1 MTIRTIQII
10 KIHENLGEQMERLL
24 DEHLE
29 KLKTRVIKMCSLVDE
44 QVQFAIKAVKED
56 NLELA
61 QSVIDRDKKVNKY
74 DVKIDKICQKIFAL
88 AQPVAMDLR
97 YIMSSL
103 TINSNLER
111 IGDIAVNIAEN
122 IILIKQKPEFYYNT
136 KVEEMFKVTQQMLK
150 DSIDAFISSN
160 AELAKK
166 VIIADDVVDKLNAE
180 NHTILKKIM
189 KQSPDNIESA
199 VALLVIS
206 RELERLADHST
217 NIAEDVFFIV
227 EAQMV
232 KHKYEKYIFGDDN
245 DSEDE
250 DNTEAAS

>member
-1 MTIRTIQII
+1 
-10 KIHENLGEQMERLL
+10 MERLL

-44 QVQFAIKAVKED
+44 QVQNAIKSVEED

-74 DVKIDKICQKIFAL
+74 DVKIDKICQRIFAL

-111 IGDIAVNIAEN
+111 VGDIAVNIAEN
-122 IILIKQKPEFYYNT
+122 VLLVKKKPEFYNDT
-136 KVEEMFKVTQQMLK
+136 KLDEMFNLTKRMLK
-150 DSIDAFISSN
+150 NAIDAFIGGN
-160 AELAKK
+160 PELAKE
-166 VIIADDVVDKLNAE
+166 VILTDDIVDKLNAE
-180 NHTILKKIM
+180 NHYILKSIM
-189 KQSPDNIESA
+189 KQDPDNIEGA

-227 EAQMV
+227 EAQMI
-232 KHKYEKYIFGDDN
+232 KHKYEKFIFDDEEN
-245 DSEDE
+245 DVD
-250 DNTEAAS
+250 TEADDALDKSKS

>member
-1 MTIRTIQII
+1 
-10 KIHENLGEQMERLL
+10 MERLL
-24 DEHLE
+24 DQHLE
-29 KLKTRVIKMCSLVDE
+29 KLKTRVLKMCSLVDE
-44 QVQFAIKAVKED
+44 QVQFAIKAVETND
-56 NLELA
+56 LELA

-103 TINSNLER
+103 TINNNLER

-122 IILIKQKPEFYYNT
+122 IILIKKKPDFYSDT
-136 KVEEMFKVTQQMLK
+136 KLAEMFDITKEMLK
-150 DSIDAFISSN
+150 NAIDAFIGEN

-166 VIIADDVVDKLNAE
+166 VIVADDIVDSLNAD
-180 NHTILKKIM
+180 NHTILKNIM
-189 KQSPDNIESA
+189 KQNAADIDSA

-217 NIAEDVFFIV
+217 NVAEDVFFIV
-227 EAQMV
+227 EAQMI
-232 KHKYEKYIFGDDN
+232 KHKYEKFIFGDDELEN
-245 DSEDE
+245 ED
-250 DNTEAAS
+250 DNS

>member
-1 MTIRTIQII
+1 
-10 KIHENLGEQMERLL
+10 MERLL

-29 KLKTRVIKMCSLVDE
+29 KLKTRVLKMCSLVDE
-44 QVQFAIKAVKED
+44 QVQFAVKAVED
-56 NLELA
+56 DDLELA

-74 DVKIDKICQKIFAL
+74 DVKIDKICQRIFAL

-122 IILIKQKPEFYYNT
+122 IILIKKKPEFYGNT
-136 KVEEMFKVTQQMLK
+136 KLEEMFNLTKRMLK
-150 DSIDAFISSN
+150 NSIDAFIGSN
-160 AELAKK
+160 PELAKE
-166 VIIADDVVDKLNAE
+166 VILTDDIVDKLNGE
-180 NHTILKKIM
+180 NHQILKSIM
-189 KQSPDNIESA
+189 KQDPDNIEAA

-227 EAQMV
+227 EAQMI
-232 KHKYEKYIFGDDN
+232 KHKYEKFIFGDDDN
-245 DSEDE
+245 ED
-250 DNTEAAS
+250 DNTETEN

>member
-1 MTIRTIQII
+1 
-10 KIHENLGEQMERLL
+10 MERLL

-29 KLKTRVIKMCSLVDE
+29 KLKTRIIKMCSLVDE
-44 QVQFAIKAVKED
+44 QVQSAIKAVEEE
-56 NLELA
+56 NLDLA
-61 QSVIDRDKKVNKY
+61 NIVIERDKKVNKY

-122 IILIKQKPEFYYNT
+122 VVLIQKKPEFYHNT
-136 KVEEMFKVTQQMLK
+136 KLEEMFNLTKRMLK
-150 DSIDAFISSN
+150 NSIDAFIGGN
-160 AELAKK
+160 PELAKE
-166 VIIADDVVDKLNAE
+166 VILTDDIVDKLNVE
-180 NHTILKKIM
+180 NHQILKSIM
-189 KQSPDNIESA
+189 KQSPDNIEGA

-227 EAQMV
+227 EAQLI
-232 KHKYEKYIFGDDN
+232 KHKYEKYLFGDEK
-245 DSEDE
+245 EDV
-250 DNTEAAS
+250 DD

>member
-1 MTIRTIQII
+1 
-10 KIHENLGEQMERLL
+10 MERLL

-44 QVQFAIKAVKED
+44 QVQFAIKSFED
-56 NLELA
+56 ENIELA
-61 QSVIDRDKKVNKY
+61 QSVIDRDRKVNKY
-74 DVKIDKICQKIFAL
+74 DVKIDKICQRIFAL

-122 IILIKQKPEFYYNT
+122 VVLIQKKPEFYLDT
-136 KVEEMFKVTQQMLK
+136 KLEEMFNLTKRMLK
-150 DSIDAFISSN
+150 NSIDAFIGGN
-160 AELAKK
+160 PELAKE
-166 VIIADDVVDKLNAE
+166 VILTDDIVDKLNTE
-180 NHTILKKIM
+180 NHQILKSIM
-189 KQSPDNIESA
+189 KQSPDNIEGA

-206 RELERLADHST
+206 RELERLADHAT

-227 EAQMV
+227 EAQLI
-232 KHKYEKYIFGDDN
+232 KHKYEKYIFG
-245 DSEDE
+245 EDE
-250 DNTEAAS
+250 SENDEEKSEINPSQE

>member
-1 MTIRTIQII
+1 MQ
-10 KIHENLGEQMERLL
+10 RLL

-29 KLKTRVIKMCSLVDE
+29 KLKTRVLKMCSLVDE
-44 QVQFAIKAVKED
+44 QVQFAIKAVEDD

-122 IILIKQKPEFYYNT
+122 IILIKKKPEFYANT
-136 KVEEMFKVTQQMLK
+136 
-150 DSIDAFISSN
+150 
-160 AELAKK
+160 
-166 VIIADDVVDKLNAE
+166 
-180 NHTILKKIM
+180 
-189 KQSPDNIESA
+189 
-199 VALLVIS
+199 
-206 RELERLADHST
+206 
-217 NIAEDVFFIV
+217 
-227 EAQMV
+227 
-232 KHKYEKYIFGDDN
+232 
-245 DSEDE
+245 
-250 DNTEAAS
+250 

>member
-1 MTIRTIQII
+1 
-10 KIHENLGEQMERLL
+10 MERLL

-29 KLKTRVIKMCSLVDE
+29 KLKTRVLKMCSLVDE
-44 QVQFAIKAVKED
+44 QVQFAIKAVETD
-56 NLELA
+56 DLELA

-122 IILIKQKPEFYYNT
+122 IILIKHKPEFYLNT
-136 KVEEMFKVTQQMLK
+136 KLEEMFKLTQTMLK
-150 DSIDAFISSN
+150 NSIDAFIGGN
-160 AELAKK
+160 PELAKE
-166 VIIADDVVDKLNAE
+166 VILADDIVDRLNAE
-180 NHTILKKIM
+180 NHQILKSIM
-189 KQSPDNIESA
+189 KQNPDYIEA
-199 VALLVIS
+199 AIALLVIS

-227 EAQMV
+227 EAQMI
-232 KHKYEKYIFGDDN
+232 KHKYEKFIFGEDDN
-245 DSEDE
+245 DEEKSDE
-250 DNTEAAS
+250 NKEQNPNQE

>member
-1 MTIRTIQII
+1 
-10 KIHENLGEQMERLL
+10 MERLL

-44 QVQFAIKAVKED
+44 QVQFAIKAFEED
-56 NLELA
+56 NVELA
-61 QSVIDRDKKVNKY
+61 SLVIERDKKVDKY
-74 DVKIDKICQKIFAL
+74 DLKIDRICLKIFAL

-111 IGDIAVNIAEN
+111 MGDLAVNIAEN
-122 IILIKQKPEFYYNT
+122 VLIVKKKPAFYPQT
-136 KVEEMFKVTQQMLK
+136 KLDEMFKLSQQMLK
-150 DSIDAFISSN
+150 NSIDAFIGGN

-166 VIIADDVVDKLNAE
+166 VILSDDIIDRMNAD
-180 NHTILKKIM
+180 NHKILKDLM

-206 RELERLADHST
+206 RELERLADHCT

-227 EAQMV
+227 EAQLI
-232 KHKYEKYIFGDDN
+232 KHKYEKYIFGEEEAELESDID
-245 DSEDE
+245 
-250 DNTEAAS
+250 TEAEKP

>member
-1 MTIRTIQII
+1 
-10 KIHENLGEQMERLL
+10 MERLL

-29 KLKTRVIKMCSLVDE
+29 KLKTRVLKMCSLVDE
-44 QVQFAIKAVKED
+44 QVQFAIKAVETD

-122 IILIKQKPEFYYNT
+122 ILLIKHKPEFFQNT
-136 KVEEMFKVTQQMLK
+136 KLEEMFKLTQTMLK
-150 DSIDAFISSN
+150 NSIDAFIGGN
-160 AELAKK
+160 PELAKE
-166 VIIADDVVDKLNAE
+166 VILTDDIVDRLNAE
-180 NHTILKKIM
+180 NHQILKSIM
-189 KQSPDNIESA
+189 KQNPDYIEA
-199 VALLVIS
+199 AIALLVIS

-227 EAQMV
+227 EAQLI
-232 KHKYEKYIFGDDN
+232 KHKYEKYIFGEYETEN
-245 DSEDE
+245 DEE
-250 DNTEAAS
+250 KTEESKEENPNQE

>member
-1 MTIRTIQII
+1 
-10 KIHENLGEQMERLL
+10 MERLL

-44 QVQFAIKAVKED
+44 QVQFAIKAFEEENV
-56 NLELA
+56 ELA
-61 QSVIDRDKKVNKY
+61 NLVIERDKKVNKY

-111 IGDIAVNIAEN
+111 MGDIAVNIAEN
-122 IILIKQKPEFYYNT
+122 VLIVKKKPSFYPQT
-136 KVEEMFKVTQQMLK
+136 KLEEMFKISQEMLK
-150 DSIDAFISSN
+150 NSIDAFIGGN

-166 VIIADDVVDKLNAE
+166 VILSDDIIDKMNAD
-180 NHTILKKIM
+180 NHQILKDIM
-189 KQSPDNIESA
+189 KQNPDNIEPA

-227 EAQMV
+227 EAQLI
-232 KHKYEKYIFGDDN
+232 KHKYEKYIFGEEEIKNESESESDNGTEMDDN
-245 DSEDE
+245 KSSSD
-250 DNTEAAS
+250 